1 MCRDLSGVVH
11 APERSWLQRLW
22 REIQHWQEVLNE
34 QLNQFSGDVLLSRQ
48 EDLKSI
54 TSLVGRGGEE
64 GGFLRFLYVLACV
77 GRELDRSVYANLLS
91 T

>member
-1 MCRDLSGVVH
+1 MCRDWSGVVH
-11 APERSWLQRLW
+11 VPERSWLQRLW

-64 GGFLRFLYVLACV
+64 GDC
-77 GRELDRSVYANLLS
+77 
-91 T
+91 

>member
-1 MCRDLSGVVH
+1 MSVHYSPTPCLLACVCRDLSGVVH
-11 APERSWLQRLW
+11 APERSWVQRLW
-22 REIQHWQEVLNE
+22 REMQHWQEVLNE

-64 GGFLRFLYVLACV
+64 
-77 GRELDRSVYANLLS
+77 D
-91 T
+91 